1 MKLGY
6 ITKQNPNDIKAYS
19 GTHFQMY
26 GALKQCF
33 DHVIPYGPIKAP
45 RSLLP
50 KIYGRLLRIRSNK
63 IYKYQY
69 NIGLAKRAARLIDKR
84 ILDTN
89 PDVLLASL
97 MSPEVAFVK
106 SNIPLYVTTDATFP
120 LLKDMY
126 KSHSNLHSKSIKEAL
141 YLEHK
146 AFKKATKLLLPLNW
160 LADSA
165 MKHYNVP
172 AKKIEVIPYGSNL
185 GIGLEEDGIKALIQ
199 QRVID
204 QKLKLLFVGVRW
216 EEKGGPFS
224 VEVIDE
230 LQKLGV
236 ESELIIVGCDPEIDP
251 KKIYIKK
258 VGFLDKS
265 NSNQKIAFI
274 DLYKKA
280 HFFIMPTKAECV
292 GMSFIEATSVGLPA
306 VGTEIGGVPEAV
318 KDEKTGL
325 IIRKNHTAKD
335 VARWINEKFHN
346 ELTYVKFAENSFK
359 LYKEKLN
366 WKSWG
371 NTVFEIIHNQSA

>member
-1 MKLGY
+1 M
-6 ITKQNPNDIKAYS
+6 
-19 GTHFQMY
+19 
-26 GALKQCF
+26 
-33 DHVIPYGPIKAP
+33 
-45 RSLLP
+45 
-50 KIYGRLLRIRSNK
+50 
-63 IYKYQY
+63 
-69 NIGLAKRAARLIDKR
+69 
-84 ILDTN
+84 
-89 PDVLLASL
+89 
-97 MSPEVAFVK
+97 
-106 SNIPLYVTTDATFP
+106 
-120 LLKDMY
+120 
-126 KSHSNLHSKSIKEAL
+126 
-141 YLEHK
+141 
-146 AFKKATKLLLPLNW
+146 
-160 LADSA
+160 
-165 MKHYNVP
+165 
-172 AKKIEVIPYGSNL
+172 IPYGSNL

>member
-26 GALKQCF
+26 EALKQCF
-33 DHVIPYGPIKAP
+33 DHVIPFGPVKEP
-45 RSLLP
+45 FPQLL

-63 IYKYQY
+63 IHKYQY
-69 NIGLAKRAARLIDKR
+69 NIGLAKRAARLIDIR

-97 MSPEVAFVK
+97 MSPEVAFIK
-106 SNIPLYVTTDATFP
+106 SNIPLYITTDATFP
-120 LLKDMY
+120 LLIDVY
-126 KSHSNLHSKSIKEAL
+126 KSHSHLHSKSIKEAM
-141 YLEHK
+141 YLEEK

-165 MKHYNVP
+165 MKHYGIS

-185 GIGLEEDGIKALIQ
+185 DIGLEEDGIKVLIQ

-204 QKLKLLFVGVRW
+204 QKLRFLFVGVRW

-251 KKIYIKK
+251 KKLYIKK
-258 VGFLDKS
+258 VGFFDKS
-265 NSNQKIAFI
+265 DSNQKITFI

-292 GMSFIEATSVGLPA
+292 GMSFIEAMSFALPIIGTDVG
-306 VGTEIGGVPEAV
+306 GIPEAV
-318 KDEKTGL
+318 IDGETRL
-325 IIRKNHTAKD
+325 IRRKNHTAKD
-335 VARWINEKFHN
+335 VATWIKKKF
-346 ELTYVKFAENSFK
+346 
-359 LYKEKLN
+359 
-366 WKSWG
+366 
-371 NTVFEIIHNQSA
+371 

>member
-1 MKLGY
+1 ML
-6 ITKQNPNDIKAYS
+6 
-19 GTHFQMY
+19 
-26 GALKQCF
+26 
-33 DHVIPYGPIKAP
+33 
-45 RSLLP
+45 
-50 KIYGRLLRIRSNK
+50 
-63 IYKYQY
+63 
-69 NIGLAKRAARLIDKR
+69 
-84 ILDTN
+84 
-89 PDVLLASL
+89 
-97 MSPEVAFVK
+97 
-106 SNIPLYVTTDATFP
+106 NIPLYATTDATFP

-236 ESELIIVGCDPEIDP
+236 ESELTIRMILKLTQ
-251 KKIYIKK
+251 KKYIKK
-258 VGFLDKS
+258 AGFSINLTQIK
-265 NSNQKIAFI
+265 KLHWLICI
-274 DLYKKA
+274 KA
-280 HFFIMPTKAECV
+280 HFSLCQQKQNVLECH
-292 GMSFIEATSVGLPA
+292 L
-306 VGTEIGGVPEAV
+306 
-318 KDEKTGL
+318 L
-325 IIRKNHTAKD
+325 
-335 VARWINEKFHN
+335 
-346 ELTYVKFAENSFK
+346 K
-359 LYKEKLN
+359 LY
-366 WKSWG
+366 
-371 NTVFEIIHNQSA
+371 I